1 MDDRLD
7 DQLRALAKAASD
19 ESQARLDLDAE
30 RAAVAQ
36 GRLIGGATDHPAR
49 RSSRRAPFGIAV
61 GIAAGT
67 VLLAVLAGVLLLRPD
82 DDDTLLTTEP
92 PPATSAPG
100 ADVSATTEPPSTATP
115 STVTPSTVP
124 SSTVPSSTVPSSTVT
139 PADSDVELIA
149 VDVASPPPQLDLAE
163 FATIPYGEQSRP
175 DVAIGE
181 LGVVVNLP
189 SRSSIA
195 SIGFSGERRVIPLGG
210 ELAESGVSNL
220 TYGPGD
226 VVYGLHPIGPPFA
239 FEMVAVPLSGEFA
252 GEVVARSEPLD
263 AATWVEL
270 PPAAFGHGTD
280 GVIARARDVG
290 ATLIEYVDI
299 TGAPRGLDT
308 VTPHFAQV
316 DEQLVVS
323 SPNFGTQWALSV
335 NDERTPRPA
344 ITGPAVPAPSS
355 DQRTVYATDL
365 GPVGSDGGEVPVLAI
380 LHPDGSGSWASVPDG
395 FEYVASD
402 ADGTVFARRG
412 DELTLALLPSIEVNW
427 RSLGFDG
434 AGIAEPCLGCTGVV
448 VGADG
453 VPVSYDRVA
462 RTLVRHSVPP
472 VETTL
477 PEAYGDSAFVY
488 HLGPDDVVYLQVAA
502 LVPDG
507 DGLAAD
513 VVAVS
518 LADDDAGREIGRWP
532 GVVDNVGDSEI
543 VATRQ
548 GLVNVNCCGMEV
560 VRPDPA
566 AQIAVPWL
574 DRNGQAIES
583 TAAMISVEVS
593 YPTLVV
599 NRNDLV
605 PAATTTWTFEPGAD
619 WQPRGMPWIVPT
631 FDGGF
636 VASIFG
642 GQEVTIA
649 RGWPDG
655 TVDTIVLSG
664 LTWPDALDPSG
675 RILIADDGFFV
686 RADPFDETAVG
697 SAAYWDGRAE
707 IDTGPTGAIS
717 LPGIDEAID
726 AGPTWAA
733 DPVKFANAVAGRPD
747 VNEIR
752 SITAV
757 QVSEFEWN
765 VAVTTSNL
773 FDDSTNAVRWEL
785 VLERGDDGRFRFRSG
800 TQTWSCVP
808 GRGHQDFSR
817 ELCI

>member
-36 GRLIGGATDHPAR
+36 GQLIGGATEHPAR
-49 RSSRRAPFGIAV
+49 RSSGRAPFGIAV

-124 SSTVPSSTVPSSTVT
+124 SSTEPPSTVAPSTV
-139 PADSDVELIA
+139 
-149 VDVASPPPQLDLAE
+149 
-163 FATIPYGEQSRP
+163 
-175 DVAIGE
+175 
-181 LGVVVNLP
+181 
-189 SRSSIA
+189 
-195 SIGFSGERRVIPLGG
+195 
-210 ELAESGVSNL
+210 
-220 TYGPGD
+220 
-226 VVYGLHPIGPPFA
+226 
-239 FEMVAVPLSGEFA
+239 
-252 GEVVARSEPLD
+252 
-263 AATWVEL
+263 
-270 PPAAFGHGTD
+270 
-280 GVIARARDVG
+280 
-290 ATLIEYVDI
+290 
-299 TGAPRGLDT
+299 
-308 VTPHFAQV
+308 
-316 DEQLVVS
+316 
-323 SPNFGTQWALSV
+323 
-335 NDERTPRPA
+335 
-344 ITGPAVPAPSS
+344 
-355 DQRTVYATDL
+355 
-365 GPVGSDGGEVPVLAI
+365 
-380 LHPDGSGSWASVPDG
+380 
-395 FEYVASD
+395 
-402 ADGTVFARRG
+402 
-412 DELTLALLPSIEVNW
+412 PSIEVNW

-434 AGIAEPCLGCTGVV
+434 SGIAEPCLGCTGVV

-462 RTLVRHSVPP
+462 RTLVRHAVPP

-532 GVVDNVGDSEI
+532 GVVDNVGDSEL

-566 AQIAVPWL
+566 APIAVPWL
-574 DRNGQAIES
+574 DRAGEAIES
-583 TAAMISVEVS
+583 SAAMISVEVS

-599 NRNDLV
+599 NRHDLV
-605 PAATTTWTFEPGAD
+605 PAATTTWTLEPGAD

-636 VASIFG
+636 VASIFA
-642 GQEVTIA
+642 GQGPTIA

-675 RILIADDGFFV
+675 RMLIADDGFFV
-686 RADPFDETAVG
+686 RADPFDDSG
-697 SAAYWDGRAE
+697 SAGPSFWDGRAE

-726 AGPTWAA
+726 AGPRWAA
-733 DPVKFANAVAGRPD
+733 DPVAFANAVAGRPD

-752 SITAV
+752 SVTAV

-785 VLERGDDGRFRFRSG
+785 VLGRGDDGRFRFRSG